1 MTVRWLYMGKQS
13 DHRHWCCS
21 WNIKINVAPG
31 TIIATDQSH
40 FYHVIALQTQR
51 KTRKINTWENW
62 FGVFRPKPF
71 LPKPKQTDRKL
82 QK

>member
-1 MTVRWLYMGKQS
+1 MTVRWLYIGKRS
-13 DHRHWCCS
+13 DLII
-21 WNIKINVAPG
+21 IKINVAPG